1 MTTQTGSEGAG
12 VFEFDLS
19 LFEDET
25 FESALPEDD
34 VIVVGERVYFA
45 VSGDALPDTVSYVLD
60 TCKI

>member
-1 MTTQTGSEGAG
+1 M
-12 VFEFDLS
+12 FEFDLS

-45 VSGDALPDTVSYVLD
+45 VSGDALPDTVSYVLN
-60 TCKI
+60 TCKV